1 MGSLPQPII
10 QGKVGFYFSAKLQT
24 KCNKLTEKRILPV
37 TTKKANS
44 GLLEAS
50 AR

>member
-10 QGKVGFYFSAKLQT
+10 QGKVRFYFSAKLQT